1 MENYKKIRI
10 VGRGKLIFSKV
21 CYDVELLN
29 KATVKTE
36 SQTFLDP
43 RFSKFLVLVKYWI

>member
-10 VGRGKLIFSKV
+10 VGRGKLIFSIV
-21 CYDVELLN
+21 YYDVELLN

-36 SQTFLDP
+36 SQNFLDP
-43 RFSKFLVLVKYWI
+43 RFNNI